1 SEPVRRWI
9 PRALL
14 GDPGLPSSRP
24 RLWIPVLA
32 GLLSGCSRPAPPAPP
47 SDAVLLVTIDT
58 LPASR
63 VGCYGAPN
71 VRTPEID
78 RLARA
83 GLQVV
88 DAISPAPLTLP
99 SHSTM
104 LTGLDPPDHGVREN
118 GIFELDDRHATVAEQ
133 LPGDVRKAAFVGSF
147 PLASRFNLD
156 QGFDLYDDDFGPRED
171 TRRPPERRAET
182 VFQSAAAWL
191 DGAGARPFAWVHA
204 FDPHYPYAAPLPWR
218 RVAET
223 LAGAGPYEGEVAYV
237 DRELGKLLRR
247 VGAHDRARRA
257 TVLLTA
263 DHGESLGE
271 HGEITHAIFIYDATQ
286 RVPLMLAGPG
296 VEPRLETRPRRLA
309 DVAPTLL
316 DRYGLGPSDANDGT
330 PLLEAPPERPAYLE
344 TKHTELLRGWS
355 PLHAVRT
362 ERWKYIRAPRPE
374 LYDLRDDPGER
385 ANLAG
390 SQPEIESELERRLEE
405 ILAASVASPA
415 ADLDA
420 GTAARLRSLG
430 YVASVEV
437 GSAPDLR
444 KDPKDG
450 VVSAAALFHG
460 EQAYVDGR
468 FRAAEHHLLRAI
480 ELDPER
486 KDAHSFLAG
495 TYCGLNRWDLAA
507 EHAQRSLDLP
517 PHLNEGP
524 VHSTLGE
531 ALLALGEPA
540 KALPHLKIALEERP
554 ESARLKKL
562 VAEAQG
568 R

>member
-1 SEPVRRWI
+1 VPT
-9 PRALL
+9 A
-14 GDPGLPSSRP
+14 
-24 RLWIPVLA
+24 
-32 GLLSGCSRPAPPAPP
+32 PA
-47 SDAVLLVTIDT
+47 SDAVLLVSIDT

-78 RLARA
+78 RLART

-104 LTGLDPPDHGVREN
+104 LTGLDPPAHGVREN
-118 GIFELDDRHATVAEQ
+118 GIFELDDRHETVAER
-133 LPGDVRKAAFVGSF
+133 LPGDVAKAAFVGSF

-171 TRRPPERRAET
+171 PRVPPERRAEP
-182 VFQSAAAWL
+182 VFGSAAAWL
-191 DGAGARPFAWVHA
+191 TGEGKGARPFAWVHA
-204 FDPHYPYAAPLPWR
+204 FDPHYPYASPLPWR

-237 DRELGKLLRR
+237 DRELGKFLRR
-247 VGAHDRARRA
+247 LGAHGPARRA
-257 TVLLTA
+257 TILLVA
-263 DHGESLGE
+263 DHGESLGD
-271 HGEITHAIFIYDATQ
+271 HGEITHAIFVYDATQ
-286 RVPLMLAGPG
+286 RVPLVLAGPG

-316 DRYGLGPSDANDGT
+316 GLYGIAPSDAQDGT
-330 PLLEAPPERPAYLE
+330 SLLQAAPERPAYLE

-374 LYDLRDDPGER
+374 LYELREDPGER

-390 SQPEIESELERRLEE
+390 TRPEIERDLEQRLEE
-405 ILAASVASPA
+405 ILASSAASPA
-415 ADLDA
+415 AGLDA
-420 GTAARLRSLG
+420 ATAAQLRSLG
-430 YVASVEV
+430 YVASVDV

-450 VVSAAALFHG
+450 VASAAALFHG

-468 FRAAEHHLLRAI
+468 FRVAERHLLRAI
-480 ELDPER
+480 QLDPEG
-486 KDAHSFLAG
+486 KEAHSFLAG
-495 TYCGLNRWDLAA
+495 TYCGLKRWELAA
-507 EHAQRSLDLP
+507 EYARRSLELP
-517 PHLNEGP
+517 PHLNEAP

-554 ESARLKKL
+554 ESAKLRKL
-562 VAEAQG
+562 VDEAQN